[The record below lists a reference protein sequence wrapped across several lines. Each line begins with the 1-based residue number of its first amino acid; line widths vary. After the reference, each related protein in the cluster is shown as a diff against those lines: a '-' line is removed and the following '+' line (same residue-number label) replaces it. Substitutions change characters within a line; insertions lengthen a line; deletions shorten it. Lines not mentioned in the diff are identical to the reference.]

1 MPTMRTAVL
10 GKSGPAD
17 QPIQDCAVALCGL
30 STIRTTLAPSSKSTQ
45 NAPPVR
51 CAFIVELMCAF
62 TLLALRCV
70 NTFYPKRLKDVETI
84 NQIQYDVSSS

>member
-1 MPTMRTAVL
+1 
-10 GKSGPAD
+10 
-17 QPIQDCAVALCGL
+17 
-30 STIRTTLAPSSKSTQ
+30 
-45 NAPPVR
+45 
-51 CAFIVELMCAF
+51 MCAF